1 MSQYDYPMLRN
12 LEVIPIDLR
21 DQPGV
26 ALRDPLQYAAEMIA
40 LPREAL
46 AVLQFFDGKRSIDD
60 ILDEISKQYGGE
72 GAIGKDDILTL
83 VKSLDDHH
91 FLLSEKFLKEKRR
104 IEEEFY
110 RSNIRHPIHSGI
122 SYSDDP
128 EILRQELESYFSKV
142 TSISSDKNAS
152 DKSASDNIDMRG
164 DIRAAIAPHISISSG
179 GECFAH
185 AYNALKAEPVAD
197 LYIILG
203 IGHAGLDNCFAG
215 TKKDFETPLG
225 TVKTDSGFLER
236 LNKAFDSN
244 SNSSGIRNR
253 LFSGEA
259 LHRTEHTIE
268 FQVVMLKHILG
279 ETPFAIAPIL
289 TSFPHQF
296 VVEDRF
302 EGEKKMIDDF
312 IVALKGLISS
322 YSGRVVIIA
331 SVDFAH
337 VGVKYGSDAP
347 LTEAELEDMK
357 RRDSEMIEIISKGD
371 ASGFLS
377 HISEDSNKRN
387 ICGFSAIYTMLSVID
402 GLSGCLLNYDET
414 IMDDQNSTVTF
425 AGMVFATKFL
435 EGR

>member
-1 MSQYDYPMLRN
+1 MPQYDYPMLRN

-21 DQPGV
+21 GKPGV

-46 AVLQFFDGKRSIDD
+46 AVLQFFDGNKNIDD
-60 ILDEISKQYGGE
+60 ILDEISRQYGGE
-72 GAIGKDDILTL
+72 GVIGKDDILTL
-83 VKSLDDHH
+83 VKSLDDNH
-91 FLLSEKFLKEKRR
+91 FLLSEKYLKEKRR

-110 RSNIRHPIHSGI
+110 RSNIRYPIHSGL

-128 EILRQELESYFSKV
+128 EELRQELESYSSKV
-142 TSISSDKNAS
+142 AAMSS
-152 DKSASDNIDMRG
+152 DKSASDNINIGG

-185 AYNALKAEPVAD
+185 AYNVLKAEPPAD

-203 IGHAGLDNCFAG
+203 IGHEGLDNFFAG

-225 TVKTDSGFLER
+225 TVKTDVGFLER
-236 LNKAFDSN
+236 LGEAFDNSSSSN
-244 SNSSGIRNR
+244 SGIKNR

-268 FQVVMLKHILG
+268 FQAVMLKHILG
-279 ETPFAIAPIL
+279 KTPFAIAPIL
-289 TSFPHQF
+289 TSFAHQYI
-296 VVEDRF
+296 VEDRF
-302 EGEKKMIDDF
+302 EGEKKMIDEF

-347 LTEAELEDMK
+347 LTKAELEDMK
-357 RRDSEMIEIISKGD
+357 RRDTEMIDIISKGD

-387 ICGFSAIYTMLSVID
+387 VCGFSAIYTMLNVID
-402 GLSGCLLNYDET
+402 GLNGYLLNYDEA

-425 AGMVFATKFL
+425 AGMVFTT
-435 EGR
+435 

>member
-1 MSQYDYPMLRN
+1 MSQHDYPMLRN
-12 LEVIPIDLR
+12 LEVIPIDLQGR
-21 DQPGV
+21 PGV
-26 ALRDPLQYAAEMIA
+26 ALSDPLQYAAEMIA

-60 ILDEISKQYGGE
+60 ILSEIFKQYGGE
-72 GAIGKDDILTL
+72 GAISKDDILTL

-91 FLLSEKFLKEKRR
+91 FLLSEKYLKEKRR

-110 RSNIRHPIHSGI
+110 RSDIRYPIHSGL

-128 EILRQELESYFSKV
+128 EKLKIELESYFSKV
-142 TSISSDKNAS
+142 AAISPDNF
-152 DKSASDNIDMRG
+152 ASDNFDIGG
-164 DIRAAIAPHISISSG
+164 DISAVIAPHISISSG

-185 AYNALKAEPVAD
+185 AYNALKAQPPAD

-203 IGHAGLDNCFAG
+203 IGHAGLDNSFAG

-225 TVKTDSGFLER
+225 IVKTDAGFLEK
-236 LNKAFDSN
+236 LNEAFDNNN
-244 SNSSGIRNR
+244 SNSSGIKNR
-253 LFSGEA
+253 LFTGEA
-259 LHRTEHTIE
+259 LHRTEHTVE
-268 FQVVMLKHILG
+268 FQTVMLKYILG

-289 TSFPHQF
+289 TSFPHQLL
-296 VVEDRF
+296 VEDRF
-302 EGEKKMIDDF
+302 EDEKKMIDDF
-312 IVALKGLISS
+312 ISALKGLISS

-337 VGVKYGSDAP
+337 VGVKYGSAAP

-357 RRDSEMIEIISKGD
+357 KRDSEMIEIISKGD

-377 HISEDSNKRN
+377 HISEDSNKHN
-387 ICGFSAIYTMLSVID
+387 VCGFSAIYTMLSVID
-402 GLSGCLLNYDET
+402 GLSGNLLNYGET

-425 AGMVFATKFL
+425 AGMVFTTNSSKVVD
-435 EGR
+435 